1 MLTVLAFFFPVPSSE
16 LRSGVTGVVI
26 VVGVGISSFRR
37 AASSESAQKVLLSN
51 EMAPKESAAAKKARE
66 KQEQFAAMQFQE
78 RQEYELEEERARSSS
93 ELMERAGRAELMLH
107 FYEIMINPASRLMVS
122 HATLDRLRHAMQS
135 EGALSAQR
143 LLEMQVELRRL
154 EKGGEALQHEIVHL
168 RGEVRGLL
176 NQAAQ
181 SLGSIRSGVDKAVDG
196 FITELEHSCRIH
208 GDPVLA
214 TKLKAAE
221 LDVVLE
227 DVRQRHVE
235 VARKAQAKATDITR
249 LWQEQTSMH
258 TRIPPRIRR
267 ILQGL
272 DKDDLLLIIDTLS
285 FEDVVH
291 KYLLYRYSPGIDD
304 PMSYSTDEAAAL
316 MSPPCPPLS

>member
-1 MLTVLAFFFPVPSSE
+1 MVLYLVAYY
-16 LRSGVTGVVI
+16 LRVHFAVSVLVI
-26 VVGVGISSFRR
+26 AVDEARR
-37 AASSESAQKVLLSN
+37 LLLFHRK
-51 EMAPKESAAAKKARE
+51 MPPKESAASKKMRE
-66 KQEQFAAMQFQE
+66 KQEQFAALQFQE
-78 RQEYELEEERARSSS
+78 RQDFELEEERARSTA

-107 FYEIMINPASRLMVS
+107 FYEIMVHPASRLMIS
-122 HATLDRLRHAMQS
+122 HATLDRLRHTMQN

-168 RGEVRGLL
+168 RGDVRGLL
-176 NQAAQ
+176 SQASQ
-181 SLGSIRSGVDKAVDG
+181 SLAMIRSGVDKAVDG
-196 FITELEHSCRIH
+196 FIEQLEVSCRIH

-214 TKLKAAE
+214 TKVKGAE

-227 DVRQRHVE
+227 DVRRRHAE
-235 VARKAQAKATDITR
+235 VARKAMAKATDITR

-258 TRIPPRIRR
+258 TRVPPRIRR

-291 KYLLYRYSPGIDD
+291 KYLLYRYSPGLDD
-304 PMSYSTDEAAAL
+304 PMAYSTDEAAAL
-316 MSPPCPPLS
+316 LSPPSRPLS